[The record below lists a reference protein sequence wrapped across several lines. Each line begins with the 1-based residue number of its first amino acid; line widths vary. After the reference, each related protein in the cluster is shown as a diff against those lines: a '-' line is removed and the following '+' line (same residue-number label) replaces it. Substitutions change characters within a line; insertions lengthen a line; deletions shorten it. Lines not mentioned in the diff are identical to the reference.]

1 MLFRGRWYLLVN
13 IPVVHAD
20 RSALRLQSRVDILVS
35 LVHVLSE
42 IGRWLRLMEF
52 EWLGNRRSFRLLE
65 GLHLGHELLLNLAEV
80 GYGTRS
86 WRLEVE

>member
-1 MLFRGRWYLLVN
+1 MLLRGRWYLLVD

-35 LVHVLSE
+35 LVHVLAKISC
-42 IGRWLRLMEF
+42 WLWLMEF
-52 EWLGNRRSFRLLE
+52 EGFGNRGSFRLLE
-65 GLHLGHELLLNLAEV
+65 GLHLGYELLLNLAEV
-80 GYGTRS
+80 GHGSCS

>member
-1 MLFRGRWYLLVN
+1 MLFRGRWYLLVD

-35 LVHVLSE
+35 LVHILAKIS
-42 IGRWLRLMEF
+42 RWLWLMEF
-52 EWLGNRRSFRLLE
+52 EGLRNGGSFRLLE
-65 GLHLGHELLLNLAEV
+65 GLHLGHELLLNLTEV
-80 GYGTRS
+80 GYGSCS

>member
-1 MLFRGRWYLLVN
+1 MLFRGRWYLLVD

-35 LVHVLSE
+35 LVHVLAKIS
-42 IGRWLRLMEF
+42 RWLGLMEF
-52 EWLGNRRSFRLLE
+52 EGLGNRGSFRLLE
-65 GLHLGHELLLNLAEV
+65 GLHLRHKFFLNLAEV
-80 GYGTRS
+80 GYGSCS

>member
-1 MLFRGRWYLLVN
+1 MLLCGRWYLLVD

-35 LVHVLSE
+35 LVHILAK
-42 IGRWLRLMEF
+42 IGRWFGLMEF
-52 EWLGNRRSFRLLE
+52 EGLGNRGSFRLLK

-80 GYGTRS
+80 RYRSCS
-86 WRLEVE
+86 WRLEVK